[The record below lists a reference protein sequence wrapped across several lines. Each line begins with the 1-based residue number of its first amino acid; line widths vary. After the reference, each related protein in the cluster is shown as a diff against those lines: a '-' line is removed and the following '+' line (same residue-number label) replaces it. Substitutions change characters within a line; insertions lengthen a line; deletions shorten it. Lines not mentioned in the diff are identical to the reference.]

1 MVDRR
6 LNRNTELL
14 EVDMEVK
21 CMLPR
26 ENGGWTM
33 ASGTVKGDLTFSE
46 GEWTGSLEALYRPS
60 VRI

>member
-1 MVDRR
+1 
-6 LNRNTELL
+6 
-14 EVDMEVK
+14 
-21 CMLPR
+21 
-26 ENGGWTM
+26 M